1 MTDNKEFEASGASGS
16 AAACHGSN
24 IIHPQDLETAQEKKL
39 RYRSIRIGQ
48 LTMFIFATG
57 FSIILTGVYPYMQ
70 EVSEVGSLG
79 SCSAAQTQ
87 SAKMPD
93 RCAKP
98 LKTQGTTLDYLQRAA
113 GAAAQKG
120 NGGRTARCKKS

>member
-1 MTDNKEFEASGASGS
+1 MTDNKEFEASGSASDCRG
-16 AAACHGSN
+16 N
-24 IIHPQDLETAQEKKL
+24 IIHPQDLETAQEKKM

-70 EVSEVGSLG
+70 EVSAVGCLG

-87 SAKMPD
+87 SAK
-93 RCAKP
+93 P
-98 LKTQGTTLDYLQRAA
+98 LNSRDDT
-113 GAAAQKG
+113 
-120 NGGRTARCKKS
+120 